1 MKLLDPKSDFLF
13 KRLFADNPTLLI
25 DLLNAILPLED
36 PITEIEYLP
45 AELVPYERN
54 SKLSIVDVRCSDAFG
69 RHFIVE
75 MQMAFQPFL
84 HKRMLYNASKVL
96 SRQLSQTQQYDE
108 IGNVY
113 TLCFIDQ
120 VAEKGID
127 EWFHHYVIKHKK
139 YEERQMLGMEW
150 FFIELGKWKK
160 NFNFK
165 NPERKS
171 LWLTF
176 LTQPSKILEMMTPA
190 ELAEFNEI
198 REALDIVNASQYT
211 EAQING
217 MEKYLDEVRSYHSG
231 IAYAKNE
238 GIQEGVEIG
247 MEKGIKKGLEEAYAN
262 MVNIIIDI
270 KNGLSLDNLASKYN
284 IDYQAILKISNSIK
298 VGL

>member
-1 MKLLDPKSDFLF
+1 MDPRSDFLF
-13 KRLFADNPTLLI
+13 KRLFADNPNLLM
-25 DLLNAILPLED
+25 DLLNSTLPLED
-36 PITEIEYLP
+36 PITKIEYLP
-45 AELVPYERN
+45 AELLPYERN
-54 SKLSIVDVRCSDAFG
+54 SKLTIVDVRCCDFNG

-96 SRQLSQTQQYDE
+96 SRQLSESQQYDE
-108 IGNVY
+108 VGNVY
-113 TLCFIDQ
+113 TLCFIDE

-127 EWFHHYVIKHKK
+127 DWFHHYIIKHKK
-139 YEERQMLGMEW
+139 HPERQMHGMEW

-160 NFNFK
+160 NFNFSQREK
-165 NPERKS
+165 QS

-198 REALDIVNASQYT
+198 KEALDIVNASKYT

-231 IAYAKNE
+231 IAFAKKE
-238 GIQEGVEIG
+238 GILEGKEIGVE
-247 MEKGIKKGLEEAYAN
+247 KGLEKAYSN
-262 MVNIIIDI
+262 MTNIIIDI
-270 KNGLSLDNLASKYN
+270 KTGVGLEEISAKYN
-284 IDYQAILKISNSIK
+284 IDFQSVVEISNSIK
-298 VGL
+298 LGL

>member
-1 MKLLDPKSDFLF
+1 MKLLDPRSDFLF
-13 KRLFADNPTLLI
+13 KRLFADNPNLLM
-25 DLLNAILPLED
+25 DLLNATLPLED
-36 PITEIEYLP
+36 PITKIEYLP
-45 AELVPYERN
+45 AELLPYERN
-54 SKLSIVDVRCSDAFG
+54 SKLTIVDVRCSDFNG

-84 HKRMLYNASKVL
+84 YKRMLYNASKVL
-96 SRQLSQTQQYDE
+96 SRQLSESQQYDE

-113 TLCFIDQ
+113 TLCFIDE

-127 EWFHHYVIKHKK
+127 DWFHHYIIKHKK
-139 YEERQMLGMEW
+139 HPERQMHGMEW

-160 NFNFK
+160 NFNFNNIEK
-165 NPERKS
+165 QS

-176 LTQPSKILEMMTPA
+176 LTQPSKILEMMTPT

-198 REALDIVNASQYT
+198 REALDIVNASKYT

-231 IAYAKNE
+231 IAYAKKE

-247 MEKGIKKGLEEAYAN
+247 IEKGIVKGQEQAYKSIP
-262 MVNIIIDI
+262 NIIIDI
-270 KNGLSLDNLASKYN
+270 QVGVALDDIASKYN
-284 IDYQAILKISNSIK
+284 IDYQSVVDISNSIK

>member
-1 MKLLDPKSDFLF
+1 
-13 KRLFADNPTLLI
+13 
-25 DLLNAILPLED
+25 
-36 PITEIEYLP
+36 
-45 AELVPYERN
+45 
-54 SKLSIVDVRCSDAFG
+54 VRCCDFNG

-96 SRQLSQTQQYDE
+96 SRQLSESQQYDE

-113 TLCFIDQ
+113 TLCFIDE

-127 EWFHHYVIKHKK
+127 HWFHHYIIKHKK
-139 YEERQMLGMEW
+139 HPERQMHGMEW

-160 NFNFK
+160 NFNFSQREK
-165 NPERKS
+165 QS

-198 REALDIVNASQYT
+198 KDALDIVNASKYT

-231 IAYAKNE
+231 IAFAKKE
-238 GIQEGVEIG
+238 GIAEGKEIGIAEGIEIGVE
-247 MEKGIKKGLEEAYAN
+247 KGLEKAYSN
-262 MVNIIIDI
+262 MTNIII
-270 KNGLSLDNLASKYN
+270 
-284 IDYQAILKISNSIK
+284 
-298 VGL
+298 

>member
-1 MKLLDPKSDFLF
+1 MKLLDPRSDFLF
-13 KRLFADNPTLLI
+13 KRLFADNPNLLM
-25 DLLNAILPLED
+25 DLLNATLPLED
-36 PITEIEYLP
+36 PITKIEYLP
-45 AELVPYERN
+45 SELLPYERN
-54 SKLSIVDVRCSDAFG
+54 SKLTIVDVRCSDFNG

-84 HKRMLYNASKVL
+84 HKRMMYNASKVL
-96 SRQLSQTQQYDE
+96 SRQLSESQQYDE

-113 TLCFIDQ
+113 TLCFIDE

-127 EWFHHYVIKHKK
+127 DWFHHYIIKHKK
-139 YEERQMLGMEW
+139 HPERQMHGMEW

-160 NFNFK
+160 NFNFSQLEK
-165 NPERKS
+165 QS

-176 LTQPSKILEMMTPA
+176 LTQPAKILEMMTPA

-198 REALDIVNASQYT
+198 KDALDIVNASKYT

-231 IAYAKNE
+231 ISYAKKE

-247 MEKGIKKGLEEAYAN
+247 IEKGIVKGQEQAYKSIP
-262 MVNIIIDI
+262 NIIIDI
-270 KNGLSLDNLASKYN
+270 QVGVALDDIALKYN
-284 IDYQAILKISNSIK
+284 IDFQSVVEIANSIK